1 MSPNITDE
9 VKAGIGTAVAAE
21 LNGARYRLLLFGSRS
36 RGTASVRSDYDI
48 GIAADAPVAL
58 DRLARIR
65 EALDALPVMQRIDLV
80 DLGAVS
86 PAFAA
91 AVTQEAVVLDEH

>member
-9 VKAGIGTAVAAE
+9 VKAEIGTAVAAE
-21 LNGARYRLLLFGSRS
+21 LNGVRYRLLLFGSRS
-36 RGTASVRSDYDI
+36 RGTGSGRSDYDI
-48 GIAADAPVAL
+48 GIAAGAPVAL

-65 EALDALPVMQRIDLV
+65 ESLDNLPLLQRIDLV

-91 AVTQEAVVLDEH
+91 AVESEAVLLDEH